1 MICFFLGAKVLQ
13 SCYGPVTLML
23 QSCYKRRCNHSITRL
38 KRFCNMRHLSLQCQ
52 PLTVDEIRIMNKEK
66 AEKIQRIFNWVRFIL
81 LVLLIAVV
89 FMALA

>member
-1 MICFFLGAKVLQ
+1 M
-13 SCYGPVTLML
+13 
-23 QSCYKRRCNHSITRL
+23 
-38 KRFCNMRHLSLQCQ
+38 
-52 PLTVDEIRIMNKEK
+52 DKEK